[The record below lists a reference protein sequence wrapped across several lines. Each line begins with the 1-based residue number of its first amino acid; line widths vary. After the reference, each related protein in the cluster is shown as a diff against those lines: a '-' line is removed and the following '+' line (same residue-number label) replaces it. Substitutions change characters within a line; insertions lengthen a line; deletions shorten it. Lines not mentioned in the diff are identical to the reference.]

1 MSRFGRPYGDGVV
14 IVAAFDAAGG
24 RYDRHEHEEHQLA
37 WASSGLLTV
46 STRTGV
52 WVLPPARALWIPART
67 PHVTEAERHTTLHS
81 VYFGAARGPAVDAP
95 VPMAIGDLARQ
106 LMLHLARA
114 DLAPA
119 ARRRAENVLLDQ
131 LDAVPVTTIAV
142 PMPRD
147 ARALDVARAVIAD
160 PSDDAT
166 LEVWGRRAGAGTRT
180 LARLFVAETGM
191 SFGRWRTHVRL
202 RAALPL
208 LADGMPVAGV
218 ARRVGYATPSA
229 FVATFR
235 KVMGVTPGAYFTSR

>member
-1 MSRFGRPYGDGVV
+1 MSRFSPRGDGAV

-24 RYDRHEHEEHQLA
+24 HFDRHEHDGHQLA

-46 STRTGV
+46 STETGV
-52 WVLPPARALWIPART
+52 WILPPARALWIPART
-67 PHVTEAERHTTLHS
+67 PHVTEAQRHTTMHS
-81 VYFGAARGPAVDAP
+81 VYFAATRGPDVGTP
-95 VPMAIGDLARQ
+95 VPMAIGDLARE
-106 LMLHLARA
+106 LLLHLGRPGL
-114 DLAPA
+114 DPT
-119 ARRRAENVLLDQ
+119 ARRRAEDVLLDQ

-147 ARALDVARAVIAD
+147 PRALHVARAVIDD

-166 LEVWGRRAGAGTRT
+166 LAVWARRAGAGTRT
-180 LARLFVAETGM
+180 LARLFAAETGM
-191 SFGRWRTHVRL
+191 SFGRWRTHARL

-208 LADGMPVAGV
+208 LADGSPVASV

-229 FVATFR
+229 FVAAFR